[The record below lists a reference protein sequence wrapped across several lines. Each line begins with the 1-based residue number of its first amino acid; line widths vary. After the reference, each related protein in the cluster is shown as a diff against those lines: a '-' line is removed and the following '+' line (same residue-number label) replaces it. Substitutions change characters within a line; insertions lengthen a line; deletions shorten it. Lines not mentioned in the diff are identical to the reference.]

1 MGISLQILRLLS
13 GKYLFI
19 FILVATNVSVAFSQD
34 SIPEWFIYSGKYPN
48 LTLGFTTKLHTATSD
63 VKCRYAIEKHSY
75 IKGSVKNSS
84 TSLNNEGSNY
94 FLKNIWFEFNFVD
107 SIEASSV
114 LKLYSGFCTNVLM
127 DEFIFAYSLDS
138 LSSTREDNLIDINN
152 IPKPEWADKTA
163 WFKDGIFYGVGIY
176 IGTYNFNDAWITS
189 EDLALKNLLDFFQVN
204 VRSKSLIVSDGDT
217 ELMSSEMILTFNH
230 EIRNYRLLE
239 RWFDSETRMC
249 YSLVKLKMNDIKI
262 FN

>member
-1 MGISLQILRLLS
+1 MLRLLL

-19 FILVATNVSVAFSQD
+19 FTLVTTNVFVALSQD
-34 SIPEWFIYSGKYPN
+34 SIPEWFIYSSKYPN

-63 VKCRYAIEKHSY
+63 VKCRYAMEKHSY

-94 FLKNIWFEFNFVD
+94 YLKNIWFEFSCID
-107 SIEASSV
+107 SIEANTV

-127 DEFIFAYSLDS
+127 DEFIFAYSTDS
-138 LSSTREDNLIDINN
+138 LSYTRKDNLIDINN
-152 IPKPEWADKTA
+152 IPKPNWIDKTA
-163 WFKDGIFYGVGIY
+163 WFKDDIFYGVGIY

-189 EDLALKNLLDFFQVN
+189 EDLALKNLLDFFQIN
-204 VRSKSLIVSDGDT
+204 IRSKSRTVKYGET
-217 ELMSSEMILTFNH
+217 ESMSSEMILTFNH

-239 RWFDSETRMC
+239 RWFDPKTQMC
-249 YSLVKLKMNDIKI
+249 YSLVKLKMNDIKT